1 MAKEKYNIYHKG
13 KKVAQNLSEEAFF
26 ERMEEFGRDFYE
38 TGVPHPD
45 DLRTE
50 MIKDEPFDNRE
61 LLNG

>member
-13 KKVAQNLSEEAFF
+13 KKVAENLSEEAFF
-26 ERMEEFGRDFYE
+26 ERMDEFGRDFYE
-38 TGVPHPD
+38 NGVPHPD

-50 MIKDEPFDNRE
+50 MIKDEPYDNRE